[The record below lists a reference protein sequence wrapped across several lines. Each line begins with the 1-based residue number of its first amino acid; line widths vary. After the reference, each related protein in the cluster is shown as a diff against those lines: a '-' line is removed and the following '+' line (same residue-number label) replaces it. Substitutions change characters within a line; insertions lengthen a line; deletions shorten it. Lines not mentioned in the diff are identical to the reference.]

1 MATQLIKATDDGFVR
16 TVQLLKSVR
25 DTLKSNQGD
34 LTSLTTTQ
42 KSSLV
47 LALNEVKSIVDSK
60 STVNDTVTG
69 SSTTWS
75 STKISSA
82 ISQAVTDLI
91 NGADSSSDTLK
102 DLADKV
108 AGLVQADNGL
118 VSANQVQSFT
128 EQQKQ
133 TARNNIDVYSKTEIG
148 DITSADFVAT
158 VNSTYNM
165 T

>member
-34 LTSLTTTQ
+34 LASLTTTQ

-47 LALNEVKSIVDSK
+47 LALNEVKSLVDSK
-60 STVNDTVTG
+60 SNINDTVTG

-102 DLADKV
+102 ELADKI
-108 AGLVQADNGL
+108 AGLAQADNGL
-118 VSANQVQSFT
+118 VSAKVAQSFT

-158 VNSTYNM
+158 VNNTYNA
-165 T
+165 